1 MAFRAAGISA
11 GPAVAAALAAFFA
24 SGSAWAAAV
33 FAIATVAGS
42 ALGPGRAE
50 FIHAEVSVAIR
61 IELGEDCRGVGDL
74 HRVDDSVTVGVES
87 GDHRGD
93 RASATF
99 WPGRRVGGV
108 VGRAE
113 AEGGGG
119 YGGQEQGLVDEFHDV
134 CRLCVL
140 FCFRRLVRSCFDI
153 KKHPAS

>member
-11 GPAVAAALAAFFA
+11 GPAALAAVFA
-24 SGSAWAAAV
+24 SRCTWAAAV
-33 FAIATVAGS
+33 FAIAKVATIARS
-42 ALGPGRAE
+42 TLGPGRAQ
-50 FIHAEVSVAIR
+50 FVHAEVPVAIR
-61 IELGEDCRGVGDL
+61 IELGEDCRGIGDL
-74 HRVDDSVTVGVES
+74 HRVDDSVTVGVEG

-93 RASATF
+93 RASTTF

-140 FCFRRLVRSCFDI
+140 FCFRRPVRPCFDI

>member
-11 GPAVAAALAAFFA
+11 GPAWPAALAAFFA

-61 IELGEDCRGVGDL
+61 IELGEDCRGIGDL

-99 WPGRRVGGV
+99 WPRAAVATVARSRVLWMSFMMCVGCVFCFVLGGWSALVSTSRNTRRVKG
-108 VGRAE
+108 
-113 AEGGGG
+113 
-119 YGGQEQGLVDEFHDV
+119 
-134 CRLCVL
+134 
-140 FCFRRLVRSCFDI
+140 
-153 KKHPAS
+153 